1 MVLDHDG
8 QGPTLANFCLAHFEG
23 ELLEDSIDKP
33 VFPVLYLRYVDDIF
47 CVFRSG
53 ISHEPFLSK
62 LNNFHPNLKFTSEIG
77 PSQLSFLDTYISL
90 PTSDEESFT
99 SKVFRKSTYTG
110 LMLNFSAMCP
120 QKWKFGLIQCF
131 LHRAYMISSSWL
143 LFSKEVDFLR
153 DVFWKNGYPKEL
165 FDSCLRHFLNL
176 KHIRDNSEAKV
187 EYDKV
192 ETIFLI
198 PYIGL
203 PSVIFGRKLKRLL
216 KEYYCIDV
224 KVVFSSFKVKNYFS
238 LKCHTPMPL
247 MANVVYQFTCLRDA
261 NSTYIGKTIRHLAT
275 RVKEHAT
282 SPSAIKDHLSSCIT
296 CKDNYSCN
304 SFKVIDSAN
313 SDFEV
318 SIKEALHIK
327 HKNPSLNK
335 QLSTN
340 GMSFILK
347 IFT

>member
-1 MVLDHDG
+1 MFNV
-8 QGPTLANFCLAHFEG
+8 
-23 ELLEDSIDKP
+23 
-33 VFPVLYLRYVDDIF
+33 
-47 CVFRSG
+47 
-53 ISHEPFLSK
+53 
-62 LNNFHPNLKFTSEIG
+62 
-77 PSQLSFLDTYISL
+77 
-90 PTSDEESFT
+90 
-99 SKVFRKSTYTG
+99 
-110 LMLNFSAMCP
+110 
-120 QKWKFGLIQCF
+120 QCF
-131 LHRAYMISSSWL
+131 FYAYFKITISRINHFKTITRVVVFTGCAWWQMFFDRRRWSGM
-143 LFSKEVDFLR
+143 FL
-153 DVFWKNGYPKEL
+153 YPGGQMS
-165 FDSCLRHFLNL
+165 DSFANIGTLRQ
-176 KHIRDNSEAKV
+176 NSEAKV

-192 ETIFLI
+192 ETVFLI

-203 PSVIFGRKLKRLL
+203 PSVTFGRKLKRLL
-216 KEYYCIDV
+216 KDYYCIDV

-261 NSTYIGKTIRHLAT
+261 NSTYIGKTIRHLAI

-282 SPSAIKDHLSSCIT
+282 ASSAIKEHLSSCTT

-327 HKNPSLNK
+327 HRNPNLNK
-335 QLSTN
+335 QLSTQ
-340 GMSFILK
+340 GMYFMLK